1 MILIDTGPLVAFFD
15 ASDRYH
21 DFCIDILK
29 GLTDPLLTTWP
40 VVTEA
45 FFLLDF
51 SWKAQDALWEFM
63 LRGGLEIGGLSEEAL
78 VRCRALM
85 KKYQDLPMELADG
98 TLVVLG
104 EELKLHRI
112 FTLDHRHFQFYRPL
126 HVKRFELLP
135 AQVIKTIHLK

>member
-15 ASDRYH
+15 TSDRYH
-21 DFCIDILK
+21 DFCIDILE

-51 SWKAQDALWEFM
+51 AWKAQEALWEFM
-63 LRGGLEIGGLSEEAL
+63 VRGGLDIRGLSGKAL
-78 VRCRALM
+78 MRCRTLM
-85 KKYQDLPMELADG
+85 EKYQDLPMDLADG

-104 EELKLHRI
+104 EELKLNRV
-112 FTLDHRHFQFYRPL
+112 FTLDHKHFQIYRPL

-135 AQVIKTIHLK
+135 AQITKTSRLK